1 MEGGT
6 AMTNIKFTQ
15 EDAQFL
21 VDWLNFVNSK
31 SFGTLSEAFK
41 DEVIKA
47 DIIRKN
53 LTQLMINNSK
63 WRMKQKFY
71 KGKFIKLTLE
81 EAQQ

>member
-53 LTQLMINNSK
+53 LTQLMINNSN